1 MSRNK
6 KYLLFF
12 LLITIALT
20 PLGLIAHGG
29 AWGEWSTDELK
40 SMLGY
45 VPESIKNA
53 KPLVHILIPDYEI
66 LTLGGVAS
74 TLVSAL
80 LGAVLVF
87 LVMAGIKRS
96 VKSAN

>member
-12 LLITIALT
+12 LLIAIALT

-29 AWGEWSTDELK
+29 AWGEWSTDEIK
-40 SMLGY
+40 SMLDF

-53 KPLVHILIPDYEI
+53 KPLVYILIPDYEI
-66 LTLGGVAS
+66 FSLSSVAS
-74 TLVSAL
+74 TLVSAV
-80 LGAVLVF
+80 LGVILVF
-87 LVMAGIKRS
+87 LVMAGIKKLAKR
-96 VKSAN
+96 AN